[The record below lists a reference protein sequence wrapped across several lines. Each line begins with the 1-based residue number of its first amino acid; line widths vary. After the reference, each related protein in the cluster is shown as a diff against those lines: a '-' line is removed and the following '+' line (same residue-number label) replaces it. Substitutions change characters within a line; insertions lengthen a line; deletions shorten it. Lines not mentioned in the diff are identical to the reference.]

1 MSIYVLI
8 TLIELRHTTHTHT
21 HTHTQPLVFILLNMK
36 VHVTGITEEDI
47 NLREQCSY
55 SNCIDGFGFPRFF
68 VFSI

>member
-8 TLIELRHTTHTHT
+8 TLIELRHTT

-47 NLREQCSY
+47 NLREQCGY
-55 SNCIDGFGFPRFF
+55 SNCIDGFG
-68 VFSI
+68 VL